1 VLLIMEAVSLLVL
14 SCSWVGSRSGCRVG
28 RRFPLAGV
36 SSMGEFPP
44 PHHLDVT
51 GISSS
56 IPQASV
62 SRGDRSVTRSQIADN
77 AGNAA
82 GWRHPGPRPAAGPVC
97 QPPVSRRIRT
107 VVVPAGV
114 HLGFPD
120 GDQIFPLRFPQRPDI
135 SPLGSR
141 VVLAQA
147 SLLGRRWLRQGL
159 AVATRSGVAGPCSA
173 AVPAA

>member
-1 VLLIMEAVSLLVL
+1 MEAVPC
-14 SCSWVGSRSGCRVG
+14 SCFPVRGLDRGPAAASG

-36 SSMGEFPP
+36 SGMGQFPP
-44 PHHLDVT
+44 PHYLDVT

-97 QPPVSRRIRT
+97 QPPGSRRIRT